1 MLVMTDMEK
10 RLYEKEIKSLRKE
23 LNETKRRLEIAE
35 KYKNDYKVLVGEYQ
49 RKIKEVDELKKTAN
63 LLNNEL
69 MKLLKDNL
77 MNQRRRELQAS

>member
-1 MLVMTDMEK
+1 MFVMTDMEK
-10 RLYEKEIKSLRKE
+10 RLYEKEIKSLKKE
-23 LNETKRRLEIAE
+23 LNETKRQLEIAE

-69 MKLLKDNL
+69 MKLLKDNK
-77 MNQRRRELQAS
+77 

>member
-1 MLVMTDMEK
+1 MFVMTDMEK

-23 LNETKRRLEIAE
+23 LNETKRQLEIAE

-49 RKIKEVDELKKTAN
+49 SKIKEVDDLKKTAN

-69 MKLLKDNL
+69 MKLLKDNK
-77 MNQRRRELQAS
+77 

>member
-1 MLVMTDMEK
+1 MFVMTDMEK

-23 LNETKRRLEIAE
+23 LNETKRQLEIAE

-49 RKIKEVDELKKTAN
+49 SKIEEVDELKKTAN

-69 MKLLKDNL
+69 MKLLKDNK
-77 MNQRRRELQAS
+77 

>member
-1 MLVMTDMEK
+1 MFVMTDMEK

-23 LNETKRRLEIAE
+23 LNETKRQLEIAE

-69 MKLLKDNL
+69 MKLLKDNK
-77 MNQRRRELQAS
+77 

>member
-35 KYKNDYKVLVGEYQ
+35 KYKNDYKVLVGDYQ
-49 RKIKEVDELKKTAN
+49 SKIKEVDELKKTAN

-69 MKLLKDNL
+69 MKLLKDNK
-77 MNQRRRELQAS
+77 

>member
-1 MLVMTDMEK
+1 MFVMTDMEK

-23 LNETKRRLEIAE
+23 LNETKRQLEIAE

-49 RKIKEVDELKKTAN
+49 RKIKEVEGLKKTAN

-69 MKLLKDNL
+69 MKLLKDNK
-77 MNQRRRELQAS
+77 